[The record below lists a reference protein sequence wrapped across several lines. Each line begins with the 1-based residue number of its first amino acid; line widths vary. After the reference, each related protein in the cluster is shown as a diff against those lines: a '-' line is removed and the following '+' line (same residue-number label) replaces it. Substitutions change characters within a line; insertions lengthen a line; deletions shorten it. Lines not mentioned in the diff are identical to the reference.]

1 MQNMYQ
7 NPALNA
13 PMGPDGLPI
22 PVDPRASQEHF
33 EDFYGETPS
42 TLFFFWPQ
50 VLAKS
55 LAGMFALCT
64 LAICI

>member
-22 PVDPRASQEHF
+22 AVDPRASQEHF
-33 EDFYGETPS
+33 EDFYGEPVS
-42 TLFFFWPQ
+42 M
-50 VLAKS
+50 LAQ
-55 LAGMFALCT
+55 L
-64 LAICI
+64 

>member
-13 PMGPDGLPI
+13 PMGPDGLPV

-33 EDFYGETPS
+33 EDFYGGTYQ
-42 TLFFFWPQ
+42 L
-50 VLAKS
+50 
-55 LAGMFALCT
+55 G
-64 LAICI
+64 

>member
-22 PVDPRASQEHF
+22 AVDPHQSQEHF
-33 EDFYGETPS
+33 EDFYGE
-42 TLFFFWPQ
+42 L
-50 VLAKS
+50 L
-55 LAGMFALCT
+55 L
-64 LAICI
+64 

>member
-13 PMGPDGLPI
+13 PIGPDGLPM

-33 EDFYGETPS
+33 EDFYGKQGNPS
-42 TLFFFWPQ
+42 AEYESNCAFWQ
-50 VLAKS
+50 EW
-55 LAGMFALCT
+55 
-64 LAICI
+64 